1 MDRDAPTAPGV
12 PSAQSPGGLH
22 AVQDGSER
30 RHDFSVNVREMSCA
44 HSGKGPETAG
54 GCDSVRVSPKL
65 FGCACGAEQSQ
76 WCQHHSGDAVT
87 HGTLWI
93 HMSDSFAISPRGPA
107 SGTHQKSTP
116 CVGSGVNAGPAQVSG
131 VHSEPDAG
139 SVLGS
144 AGKRI
149 AGGSRIGKLWRAAV
163 YWAALLGAV
172 SCHPARADDAE
183 YVSNVVAAIYR
194 VEGGDK
200 TKYPYGIKSVKVS
213 GKDEAKRVCENTV
226 RNNLARWR
234 KAGAKGEYL
243 DFLADRYCPPSVD
256 PKGNLN
262 WKNNIK
268 KIITCP

>member
-1 MDRDAPTAPGV
+1 MHIFQA
-12 PSAQSPGGLH
+12 
-22 AVQDGSER
+22 
-30 RHDFSVNVREMSCA
+30 
-44 HSGKGPETAG
+44 TAG
-54 GCDSVRVSPKL
+54 GSAD
-65 FGCACGAEQSQ
+65 GA
-76 WCQHHSGDAVT
+76 T
-87 HGTLWI
+87 K
-93 HMSDSFAISPRGPA
+93 
-107 SGTHQKSTP
+107 KSTP

-131 VHSEPDAG
+131 VHSESDAG
-139 SVLGS
+139 SVLGPV
-144 AGKRI
+144 GKRI
-149 AGGSRIGKLWRAAV
+149 AGGSRIGKLWRATI

-243 DFLADRYCPPSVD
+243 DFLADRYCPPSAD

-268 KIITCP
+268 LIITCSSKLKSSRPPLPIRQQPSPK